1 MAYDIKVKIDLTK
14 PMGKIGFGIPLIL
27 SEGAAENNAYKECR
41 DLAEVVDAG
50 YNSSTDVYKTAE
62 LIFMQANAPEKIA
75 VCSTTG
81 TASDFLS
88 DSSNT
93 SRDWRHLLVLFSEE
107 STDTIASVAA
117 TIIQLSPY

>member
-1 MAYDIKVKIDLTK
+1 MAYDVKVKIDLTK

-27 SEGAAENNAYKECR
+27 SEGATANNAYKECR
-41 DLAEVVDAG
+41 DLVEVVDAG
-50 YNSSTDVYKTAE
+50 YSSSTDVYKTAE

-93 SRDWRHLLVLFSEE
+93 SRDWRLRLLKTKCSLQMFRQKVM
-107 STDTIASVAA
+107 IMR
-117 TIIQLSPY
+117 IQNP